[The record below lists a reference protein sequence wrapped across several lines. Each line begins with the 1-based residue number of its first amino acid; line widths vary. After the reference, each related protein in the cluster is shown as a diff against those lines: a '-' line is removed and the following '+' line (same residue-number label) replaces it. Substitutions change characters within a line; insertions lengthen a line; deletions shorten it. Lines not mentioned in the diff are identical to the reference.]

1 MERKIPKYQGRNGE
15 IRNVK
20 RNVADNYISFS
31 FRYFEDSNIPPASSL
46 QTWDCDDTLLDM
58 LRELVH
64 LSKYNITQLQ
74 SSKRITLYGEFPPRT
89 LNDFPLPTG
98 LSKDENWGTLRNIGG
113 QRARIAGFLKDNI
126 FYIVYLDKEHKFY
139 KSNN

>member
-1 MERKIPKYQGRNGE
+1 MGRNTPKHKGRNGE

-31 FRYFEDSNIPPASSL
+31 FRYFEDSDIPPASSL
-46 QTWDCDDTLLDM
+46 QTWDSDDTLLDI
-58 LRELVH
+58 LRALVH
-64 LSKYNITQLQ
+64 LSKCDITQLQ
-74 SSKRITLYGEFPPRT
+74 SSKRITLYGKFPPKS
-89 LNDFPLPTG
+89 LNDFPPPTG

-139 KSNN
+139 KSNH